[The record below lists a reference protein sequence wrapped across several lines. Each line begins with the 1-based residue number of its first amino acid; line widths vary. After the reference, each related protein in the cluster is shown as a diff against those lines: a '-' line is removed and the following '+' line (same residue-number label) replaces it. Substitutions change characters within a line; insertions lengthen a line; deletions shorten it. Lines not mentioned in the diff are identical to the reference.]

1 MPLHAAIDFG
11 LTNIDAV
18 LRDPDGRLQTFI
30 LPSNYQPVTA
40 QLEAV
45 LGLYG
50 YPLTDFE
57 WIAVTGGQFRQLPPT
72 FGGVR
77 LLPVN
82 EVPAIGR
89 GGLYLAGLDSQG
101 KKGKAKKD
109 GEALVVSAGSG
120 TAMVAARGC
129 QAHHVTGSAVGGGTL
144 QGLGRLLLGTAD
156 ARVIDQLA
164 QQGNANAA
172 DLTLAEA
179 IGSTVG
185 RLPPDANAVNFGPAG
200 APGRRS
206 LARRPGCRHR
216 AAGGA
221 GDRRDRH
228 QRRPR
233 RKARYG
239 RGARAPGRP
248 AVFPPGDAHHGGI
261 LPGFDH
267 RSRPAGLWD
276 GHRRAAV
283 RRGINFQKKDCAGAV
298 FEIRLRG
305 GISPPQSIFGNT
317 FTVSVIAP

>member
-18 LRDPDGRLQTFI
+18 LRDPDGKIQT
-30 LPSNYQPVTA
+30 LLLTSNYQPVTA

-45 LGLYG
+45 LGLFG
-50 YPLTDFE
+50 HPLADFE

-89 GGLYLAGLDSQG
+89 GGLYLAGLNGQG
-101 KKGKAKKD
+101 KKGKAKKN
-109 GEALVVSAGSG
+109 GGVLVVSAGSG

-129 QAHHVTGSAVGGGTL
+129 QTHHVTGSAVGGGTL

-156 ARVIDQLA
+156 ARAIDRLA

-185 RLPPDANAVNFGPAG
+185 HLPADANAVNFG
-200 APGRRS
+200 R
-206 LARRPGCRHR
+206 LARQPTDLSPEDL
-216 AAGGA
+216 AAAIVRLVGQVIA
-221 GDRRDRH
+221 VI
-228 QRRPR
+228 
-233 RKARYG
+233 AINA
-239 RGARAPGRP
+239 ARAEKLASIVVVGHLADLPSFCQVLHTTAGYYQASITVP
-248 AVFPPGDAHHGGI
+248 SQ
-261 LPGFDH
+261 PGFGTVIG
-267 RSRPAGLWD
+267 ALL
-276 GHRRAAV
+276 
-283 RRGINFQKKDCAGAV
+283 CA
-298 FEIRLRG
+298 E
-305 GISPPQSIFGNT
+305 N
-317 FTVSVIAP
+317 

>member
-1 MPLHAAIDFG
+1 VPLHAAIDFG

-50 YPLTDFE
+50 HPLTDFE

-89 GGLYLAGLDSQG
+89 GGLYLAGLDEQP

-109 GEALVVSAGSG
+109 GGALVVSAGSG

-164 QQGNANAA
+164 LQGNANAV

-185 RLPPDANAVNFGPAG
+185 HLPADANAVNFG
-200 APGRRS
+200 R
-206 LARRPGCRHR
+206 LARQ
-216 AAGGA
+216 AADLSPEDLAAAIVRLVGQVIA
-221 GDRRDRH
+221 VI
-228 QRRPR
+228 
-233 RKARYG
+233 AINA
-239 RGARAPGRP
+239 ARAEKLETVVVIGHLADLPSFRQVMDTTAGYYQASITVP
-248 AVFPPGDAHHGGI
+248 DQ
-261 LPGFDH
+261 PGFGT
-267 RSRPAGLWD
+267 AIGALM
-276 GHRRAAV
+276 
-283 RRGINFQKKDCAGAV
+283 CAEGK
-298 FEIRLRG
+298 
-305 GISPPQSIFGNT
+305 
-317 FTVSVIAP
+317 